1 MSPLLM
7 RSKKVPKHVAIIMDG
22 NRRWAQEHGLPAI
35 EGHRKG
41 VDALVGTVEA
51 ARELGIKYLTF
62 YALSTENYQN
72 RPKDEIR
79 TLLKLIEEGLREY
92 IPRLKKEGAKLKV
105 LGDKKALPIATQ
117 LAIKQAE
124 KQLSSGKRIIL
135 NLAINY
141 GGRREILMAA
151 KRLAEK
157 NLNLTEE
164 EFEKALFTHGI
175 PDPEIIIRTGGRT
188 RLSNFLIWQ
197 GAYSELYFT
206 DTLWPDFGAK
216 ELQKALKDLNERER
230 NFGR

>member
-1 MSPLLM
+1 M

-22 NRRWAQEHGLPAI
+22 NRRWAQLHGLPAI

-41 VDALVGTVEA
+41 VDALVRTVEA
-51 ARELGIKYLTF
+51 ARTLGIKYLTF

-72 RPKDEIR
+72 RATREIR
-79 TLLKLIEEGLREY
+79 ALLKLIEKGLGEY
-92 IPRLKKEGAKLKV
+92 VPRLKKEGAKLRV
-105 LGDKKALPIATQ
+105 IGNTKALPIVTQ

-206 DTLWPDFGAK
+206 NTPFPDFDIK
-216 ELQKALKDLNERER
+216 HLREAIEDFKKRKR
-230 NFGR
+230 NLGR

>member
-1 MSPLLM
+1 MSLLVM
-7 RSKKVPKHVAIIMDG
+7 ARKIPKHVAIIMDG
-22 NRRWAQEHGLPAI
+22 NRRWAQQHDRPFV

-41 VDALVGTVEA
+41 VDALVRIVEA
-51 ARELGIKYLTF
+51 ARGLGIKYLTF

-72 RPKDEIR
+72 RPKGEIKL
-79 TLLKLIEEGLREY
+79 LLKLIEEGLGKY
-92 IPRLKKEGAKLKV
+92 VPRLKKEGAKLRV
-105 LGDKKALPIATQ
+105 IGNTKALPVVTQ
-117 LAIKQAE
+117 FAIKQAE
-124 KQLSSGKRIIL
+124 KQLSSGKEIIL

-151 KRLAEK
+151 KNLAEK
-157 NLNLTEE
+157 NLNFTEE
-164 EFEKALFTHGI
+164 EFEKALFTYST

-216 ELQKALKDLNERER
+216 ELQKALKGFSERER

>member
-1 MSPLLM
+1 
-7 RSKKVPKHVAIIMDG
+7 
-22 NRRWAQEHGLPAI
+22 
-35 EGHRKG
+35 
-41 VDALVGTVEA
+41 
-51 ARELGIKYLTF
+51 
-62 YALSTENYQN
+62 
-72 RPKDEIR
+72 
-79 TLLKLIEEGLREY
+79 
-92 IPRLKKEGAKLKV
+92 
-105 LGDKKALPIATQ
+105 
-117 LAIKQAE
+117 
-124 KQLSSGKRIIL
+124 
-135 NLAINY
+135 
-141 GGRREILMAA
+141 MAA